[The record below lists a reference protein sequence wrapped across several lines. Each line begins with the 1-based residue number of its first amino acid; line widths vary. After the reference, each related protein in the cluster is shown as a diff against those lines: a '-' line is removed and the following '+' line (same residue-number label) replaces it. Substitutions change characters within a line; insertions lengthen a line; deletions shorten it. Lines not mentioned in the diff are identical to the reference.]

1 MSFCG
6 RWGTREGYNDRLK
19 GHGTLKKVLSDAS
32 LPALIGRIDAIALDT
47 NHKSIDIL
55 TKSRVTPAYK
65 EEVEASLKLSALAVT
80 SCENVDGSESKFVS
94 TRTTG
99 EQFNVDLKTKI
110 VHRGVVFVIP
120 TCNCGYYLSCFRLC
134 CDIVKA
140 LVGVLSV
147 QRQGVSLSDLL
158 VPQHIHPFHLV
169 QLHPL
174 WPEALR
180 KANRED
186 YSDMD
191 EIGQVLQ
198 RGVAATGASSNVVA
212 YRHGAPPPE
221 QFFVHNGNY
230 KVPSSHRARATKI
243 NERVKKLLELA
254 VNKGNV
260 RTYDHCYARLLQIE
274 KELLDMIQED
284 TGGVLN
290 VDEIVPL
297 PPQEC
302 ASNKAERLKADST
315 NNSRLSASASATST
329 SAGASGRKKKATG
342 GTKKARK
349 AAQNNQTN
357 PICAQ
362 CELMKEHMK
371 LPLSSDHLVTECPYD
386 DLFLKHFLK
395 SGTAADIKIDEA

>member
-1 MSFCG
+1 M
-6 RWGTREGYNDRLK
+6 
-19 GHGTLKKVLSDAS
+19 
-32 LPALIGRIDAIALDT
+32 DT
-47 NHKSIDIL
+47 
-55 TKSRVTPAYK
+55 
-65 EEVEASLKLSALAVT
+65 
-80 SCENVDGSESKFVS
+80 
-94 TRTTG
+94 
-99 EQFNVDLKTKI
+99 
-110 VHRGVVFVIP
+110 
-120 TCNCGYYLSCFRLC
+120 
-134 CDIVKA
+134 
-140 LVGVLSV
+140 
-147 QRQGVSLSDLL
+147 
-158 VPQHIHPFHLV
+158 
-169 QLHPL
+169 
-174 WPEALR
+174 
-180 KANRED
+180 
-186 YSDMD
+186 
-191 EIGQVLQ
+191 
-198 RGVAATGASSNVVA
+198 SS
-212 YRHGAPPPE
+212 P
-221 QFFVHNGNY
+221 
-230 KVPSSHRARATKI
+230 
-243 NERVKKLLELA
+243 
-254 VNKGNV
+254 
-260 RTYDHCYARLLQIE
+260 
-274 KELLDMIQED
+274 LDMIQED